1 MPAYVFLA
9 LRAYVCSN
17 ARGPLQPLASD
28 QIITDVQPV
37 LLQSIK
43 ERIVSVTSTS
53 CSGRFGDGATAEFV
67 PSIHIGSGARAAWYP
82 GQGSVSYTHLTLPTK
97 A

>member
-1 MPAYVFLA
+1 M
-9 LRAYVCSN
+9 
-17 ARGPLQPLASD
+17 
-28 QIITDVQPV
+28 

-82 GQGSVSYTHLTLPTK
+82 GQGRGKGSRQLTFSLVQAGTLPDK
-97 A
+97 SAVSHGYRGHEQSHR